1 MGDHF
6 MFVPDYKG
14 MEPQGNSILQDQK
27 VPKERLPKKLIP
39 QGEIS
44 LTDPDPR
51 MHMPLLLEWLLSYK
65 AYSYMYTM
73 HAKTA
78 GGVVSSSCHN
88 PDKRGPTIQ
97 KKYPGQTEVPYL
109 YRPYFLGHSSSWVF
123 SCLSLF
129 YINPRF

>member
-73 HAKTA
+73 HAKNA
-78 GGVVSSSCHN
+78 GGWYLLLVMTQTKGEQLY
-88 PDKRGPTIQ
+88 KRNTQGKQ
-97 KKYPGQTEVPYL
+97 K
-109 YRPYFLGHSSSWVF
+109 
-123 SCLSLF
+123 
-129 YINPRF
+129 